1 MKKNSLFDNW
11 FVYNYQ
17 RLRNIFGRYL
27 HEDAFHDAYLAMKR
41 EVMISEIP
49 VESFEPYFFGV
60 YKKCRLKCIH
70 KDSCYCFPDN
80 EHFFL
85 LMQEEE
91 TPSVE
96 VLAAS
101 DKLVYDIL
109 LFVKKKYPQTDY
121 ELFRLKEY
129 EAKCSYRH
137 LSAYA
142 GISASAIHRRISD
155 ITDTIRNHEGFSK
168 RYAHVSM

>member
-1 MKKNSLFDNW
+1 M
-11 FVYNYQ
+11 
-17 RLRNIFGRYL
+17 
-27 HEDAFHDAYLAMKR
+27 
-41 EVMISEIP
+41 
-49 VESFEPYFFGV
+49 